1 MTGSSTASTDA
12 VGTTALG
19 DLQLSPDGT
28 TLWVVNM
35 NDRQL
40 YPIDVATATVGSPVA
55 IPLATGA
62 SGACAAGDVR
72 PMGLGVL
79 ADDLLVGSVCSG
91 PTAAAL
97 RVYVYAFDPV
107 ARTFGAAP
115 AFEAGLGFTRGAPG
129 NGCGPNGGAGTWN
142 PWLTTNPFDG
152 SSSPTYCAYTQPM
165 LSDIEV
171 DDDGSLILGMR
182 DRFGDQAGEDV
193 PAGTFGG
200 GGEGVSGGDTLR
212 ACPAV
217 GGGWTLEND
226 GVCGGVTSQ
235 SVGTNQG
242 PGGREFYADGFATTT
257 GPGSNHQEIS
267 VGGLAK
273 VPGFTDVVHTV
284 FDPNT
289 SNGNDWRSGGLR
301 KLSNTTGRVT
311 GFFQLFDKCDS
322 SGVNCPGSRTATLT
336 FGKVNGIGDVVALCD
351 MAPVEIG
358 NRVWSDENGNGV
370 QDPGEPAIAGV
381 PVSLEIGSTT
391 YTVVTDMNGVYRFS
405 SDTRWSDTASAEFG
419 VPQMSDGAAAVV
431 TFPTA
436 VTLSGV
442 SRPITRRD
450 AAGPNDQI
458 DSDADELTGE
468 VSLTIGGPGQN
479 DHRYD
484 AGYAARYSVGDHVW
498 DDRDNDGVFQVG
510 EPGIDGVTVRLYDD
524 VDDNGIPDGPARAD
538 TDHVRRWRIPVHRSP
553 TGHLRGGGVDPVG
566 LPLEHRCQRLD
577 HRPVRGDRGARRRCS
592 PGGWRR
598 QRLGHGRIRRD
609 RAVEAGDARRVRAHR

>member
-1 MTGSSTASTDA
+1 MTNEAEALAKCFALA
-12 VGTTALG
+12 VRNVSIYPVAHPRARSAAEDCLALVRARGGIILTTHDRSLGCNGCRLG
-19 DLQLSPDGT
+19 DDPQFE
-28 TLWVVNM
+28 WVVE
-35 NDRQL
+35 RL
-40 YPIDVATATVGSPVA
+40 
-55 IPLATGA
+55 
-62 SGACAAGDVR
+62 R
-72 PMGLGVL
+72 
-79 ADDLLVGSVCSG
+79 
-91 PTAAAL
+91 AAAL
-97 RVYVYAFDPV
+97 RGVVMSPHCQHDDLLEFARALVAPRRAGKDPAFDWPV
-107 ARTFGAAP
+107 DHPRLRVLPLTF
-115 AFEAGLGFTRGAPG
+115 T
-129 NGCGPNGGAGTWN
+129 
-142 PWLTTNPFDG
+142 
-152 SSSPTYCAYTQPM
+152 
-165 LSDIEV
+165 
-171 DDDGSLILGMR
+171 
-182 DRFGDQAGEDV
+182 
-193 PAGTFGG
+193 GTFGG

-450 AAGPNDQI
+450 AAGPN
-458 DSDADELTGE
+458 
-468 VSLTIGGPGQN
+468 
-479 DHRYD
+479 
-484 AGYAARYSVGDHVW
+484 
-498 DDRDNDGVFQVG
+498 
-510 EPGIDGVTVRLYDD
+510 
-524 VDDNGIPDGPARAD
+524 
-538 TDHVRRWRIPVHRSP
+538 
-553 TGHLRGGGVDPVG
+553 
-566 LPLEHRCQRLD
+566 
-577 HRPVRGDRGARRRCS
+577 
-592 PGGWRR
+592 
-598 QRLGHGRIRRD
+598 
-609 RAVEAGDARRVRAHR
+609 